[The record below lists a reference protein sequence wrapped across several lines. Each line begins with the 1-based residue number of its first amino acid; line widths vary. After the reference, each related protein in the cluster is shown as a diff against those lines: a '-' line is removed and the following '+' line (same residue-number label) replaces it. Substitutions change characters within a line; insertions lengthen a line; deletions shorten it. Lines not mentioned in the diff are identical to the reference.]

1 MTRNMPEPR
10 SSSEKLALSADSAA
24 SEGGSAG
31 VVLAKPAATKFIF
44 LTILLDFLGIGLII
58 PVAPKLVEQ
67 LNGPSEN
74 NAFLYGALMSLY
86 AVMLFIF
93 APIFGAVSD
102 RFGRRPVI
110 LISLL
115 GTGLDYI
122 VAAFAPTLWLL
133 FVTRAIN
140 GISGANFVTC
150 QAFIADTTPP
160 EKRAGAYGLVGAA
173 IGLGFILG
181 PVAGGFLGAIDIRW
195 PYMAAGILA
204 IINWLYG
211 YFVLPESLPKERRSP
226 LSISKFNPMS
236 NLKFLF
242 KLPTIGGLAVA
253 FFFLNAAQF
262 ALHGVWVLYTGYR
275 YGWDEKAVGISLMVV
290 GIGAAVVQGALARP
304 IIARIGAPWAVIAG
318 LVIGAMAYVLYGLA
332 TEGWMIYAIVAAAS
346 FGGIAGP
353 AIQSII
359 TGLTDPT
366 QQGRVQGGLHSMT
379 SLAQICGPLLGTW
392 LFGYFTKDAGGTHLI
407 PGAPFFASAVLA
419 VIGTLL
425 VVRVLREK
433 L

>member
-1 MTRNMPEPR
+1 MTRPMHDPGTAPENETFPGSG
-10 SSSEKLALSADSAA
+10 SSPAVSQPPIVAA
-24 SEGGSAG
+24 R
-31 VVLAKPAATKFIF
+31 PAATKFIF
-44 LTILLDFLGIGLII
+44 LTVLLDFLGIGLII

-67 LNGPSEN
+67 LNGPSEY
-74 NAFLYGALMSLY
+74 NAMLYGGLMSLY

-93 APIFGAVSD
+93 APIFGALSD
-102 RFGRRPVI
+102 RYGRRPVI

-115 GTGLDYI
+115 GTGIDYF

-173 IGLGFILG
+173 IGLGFIIG
-181 PVAGGFLGAIDIRW
+181 PVVGGYLGHIDLRW
-195 PYMAAGILA
+195 PYLAAGILTL
-204 IINWLYG
+204 INWFYG
-211 YFVLPESLPKERRSP
+211 YFVLPESLPKDRRSP
-226 LSISKFNPMS
+226 MTLSKLNPLS

-242 KLPTIGGLAVA
+242 ALPTIGGLSFA

-262 ALHGVWVLYTGYR
+262 GLHGVWVLYTAYR
-275 YGWDEKAVGISLMVV
+275 YGWDERAVGISLMVV
-290 GIGAAVVQGALARP
+290 GLGAAVVQGALARP
-304 IIARIGAPWAVIAG
+304 IIARIGAPWS
-318 LVIGAMAYVLYGLA
+318 LVIGLCIGVGAYALYGMA
-332 TEGWMIYAIVAAAS
+332 TQGWMIYAIVGVAS
-346 FGGIAGP
+346 LGGIAGP

-359 TGLTDPT
+359 TTLADPR

-379 SLAQICGPLLGTW
+379 SLAQIFGPLLGTW
-392 LFGYFTKDAGGTHLI
+392 LFGYFTRDVTGLHHI
-407 PGAPFFASAVLA
+407 PGAPFYASAILA
-419 VIGTLL
+419 VIGTILAI
-425 VVRVLREK
+425 RVLRDR